1 MDSTETELKLCLDAA
16 LLSRVPR
23 LPAIAA
29 HKAGKGR
36 GKTLVSTYY
45 DTPARELR
53 QNGVSLRLRQSGR
66 DWTQTVK
73 TEGQRASGL
82 FERGEWEIPAPLAQ
96 VHLPHLL
103 ATELPVFRLDGLTER
118 LAPVFTTRVHR
129 TTYLLT
135 APEWDIELALDQ
147 GEIQAGDARMAL
159 AEIELELRRGPVT
172 ALFALAQ
179 DIAAAF
185 PCRILTSAKSDR
197 GYTLADGGDPRP
209 SKAPAL
215 DLDAVLSAGQA
226 FSIIAGNCLR
236 HLQSNE
242 AALRG
247 DQAGEAVHQMRV
259 ALRRLRSAL
268 KVFKPLVRGPELDAL
283 KTEMRWLLDHLGP
296 ARDADVFL
304 AEIIAPVQQSHP
316 DAPALALLREEW
328 LVQRQQAFVAATA
341 AIDDNRFTRLMLTLG
356 QWLAQAPWTTTDA
369 AALSLGRYARL
380 VLKKSYRRLLKAGGD
395 NLAHLPAPKL
405 HQVRILGKQ
414 MRYTGEFFATLYP
427 RGQTKPF
434 LGLLAE
440 LQESLGGLNDLS
452 VAGTTL
458 AGAHHRQDWAW
469 AAGMICG
476 WHEHRRPALLRDA
489 RLTWKKLR
497 KTAPYWE

>member
-29 HKAGKGR
+29 YKTGKGR
-36 GKTLVSTYY
+36 SKTLISTYY
-45 DTPARELR
+45 DTPTRELR
-53 QNGVSLRLRQSGR
+53 QSGVSLRLRQSGR

-73 TEGQRASGL
+73 TEGRRASGL
-82 FERGEWEIPAPLAQ
+82 FERGEWEISAPLAQ

-103 ATELPVFRLDGLTER
+103 ATELPVFRLDGLIER
-118 LAPVFTTRVHR
+118 LAPVFTTQVRR
-129 TTYLLT
+129 TIYLLAT
-135 APEWDIELALDQ
+135 PEWDIELALDQ
-147 GEIQAGDARMAL
+147 GEILAGDRRMPL

-172 ALFALAQ
+172 ALFGLAQ
-179 DIAAAF
+179 DIAAGF

-197 GYTLADGGDPRP
+197 GYALADGGAPRP
-209 SKAPAL
+209 TKAPPL
-215 DLDAVLSAGQA
+215 DLNADMNAGQS
-226 FSIIAGNCLR
+226 FSVIAGNCLR

-268 KVFKPLVRGPELDAL
+268 KVFKPLVHGAELDTI
-283 KTEMRWLLDHLGP
+283 KTEMRWLLGHLGP

-304 AEIIAPVQQSHP
+304 AEIIAPVQENHP
-316 DAPALALLREEW
+316 DAPALAVLREEW
-328 LVQRQQAFVAATA
+328 LEQRQQAFVAATA

-356 QWLAQAPWTTTDA
+356 QWLAQAPWTTTEA
-369 AALSLGRYARL
+369 AAMSLGRYARQ
-380 VLKKSYRRLLKAGGD
+380 VLKKSHRRLLKAGGD
-395 NLAHLPAPKL
+395 NLTHLPAPEL

-427 RGQTKPF
+427 RAETKPF

-440 LQESLGGLNDLS
+440 LQESLGGLNDLT
-452 VAGTTL
+452 VAGITL
-458 AGAHHRQDWAW
+458 AGTHHRQDWAW

-476 WHEHRRPALLRDA
+476 WHEHRRPGLLRDA

-497 KTAPYWE
+497 KTTPYWE